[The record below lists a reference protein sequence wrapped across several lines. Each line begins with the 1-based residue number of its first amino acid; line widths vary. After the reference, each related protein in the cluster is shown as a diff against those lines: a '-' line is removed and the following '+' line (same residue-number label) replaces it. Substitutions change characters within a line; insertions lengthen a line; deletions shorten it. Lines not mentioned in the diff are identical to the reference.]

1 MQLHA
6 WRVHTADSS
15 LQTAGAHLAAEMATQ
30 PENWMA
36 AADLAREYAALLP
49 QPGERVALIGCGTS
63 LYVSRVV
70 AALRESAGLGET
82 DAWPAGDPV
91 LSRPYDRVIAISRSG
106 TTTEV
111 LDALNRLAG
120 LRQKTHANTRVT
132 VITADM
138 DTPIV
143 DLGDVIDLSA
153 IDEQS
158 VVQSRTATTVI
169 AMLRWHLGHNLAE
182 ASEQAAA
189 VLAEPDS
196 AYDEARATEQI
207 SFVGM
212 GWTFGLAEEAAL
224 KLKESTQSWT
234 ESYYMT
240 EYRHG
245 PISIAAP
252 GRTVWAFGPLVPD
265 FAEDVGA
272 TGVTLTGGDL
282 DPLAELVRV
291 HRLCLLRAADRGLD
305 ADLPRSLT
313 RSVILS

>member
-6 WRVHTADSS
+6 WRVHPADSS
-15 LQTAGAHLAAEMATQ
+15 LQTAGTHLAAEMATQ
-30 PENWMA
+30 PENWLA

-82 DAWPAGDPV
+82 DAWPAGDPT
-91 LSRPYDRVIAISRSG
+91 LTRPYDRVIAISRSG

-111 LDALNRLAG
+111 LAALDG
-120 LRQKTHANTRVT
+120 LREKTKVT

-138 DTPIV
+138 NTPIV
-143 DLGDVIDLSA
+143 DLGDVIDLSS

-158 VVQSRTATTVI
+158 VVQSRTATTAI
-169 AMLRWHLGHNLAE
+169 AMLRWHLGHSLAE

>member
-111 LDALNRLAG
+111 LDALDG
-120 LRQKTHANTRVT
+120 LRQNTKVT